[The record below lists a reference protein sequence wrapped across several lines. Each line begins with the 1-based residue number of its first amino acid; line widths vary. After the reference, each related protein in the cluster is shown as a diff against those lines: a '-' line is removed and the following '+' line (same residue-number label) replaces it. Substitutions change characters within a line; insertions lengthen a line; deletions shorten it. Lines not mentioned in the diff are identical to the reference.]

1 MGCLWVGTKFEIVQD
16 TWAQPHACPI
26 FLTSIA
32 VFPRYTPPMNDFPQN
47 GQLNLRHLFWLR
59 CLGITGQAVAMVVAT
74 VLLGIDLPLLPMSLV
89 IAFEIAFNIATLVRM
104 SRPKQESNTELFGQ
118 LCVDLGALTALLLLS
133 GGTTNPF
140 FSLYLPALAIGAAVL
155 PWRLATALAVFAVT
169 GYLLLALHSLPLIL
183 RQPGDLFDL
192 YRTGNWINFL
202 ISVALIAWFVAR
214 MSRALRG
221 REAALAEAQ
230 QRLLRDERVVALG
243 AQAASIAHEMGSPL
257 STIALLAEE
266 LRESAA
272 ADPGLAVYRADFSL
286 LEQQIALCKEA
297 LKRLQSRAASPNR
310 RRLAPW
316 LLNFIEQWRLRHPQA
331 ELETHGI
338 AADTKAGADPAG
350 AVQTALSSMA
360 ELETVAIE
368 DTVAVGQILTIL
380 LDNAARASQHHV
392 MLDVRCHV
400 DEIEF
405 DISDRG
411 PGIPM
416 ALRAQVGNAPVRS
429 TQGGAGVGLYLAFV
443 TAARLRGTIEL
454 SDAYGPEGASGSS
467 GASAAG
473 RSPRT
478 GTRAILTL
486 PALRAE
492 APDE

>member
-1 MGCLWVGTKFEIVQD
+1 
-16 TWAQPHACPI
+16 
-26 FLTSIA
+26 
-32 VFPRYTPPMNDFPQN
+32 MNEFPQS

-89 IAFEIAFNIATLVRM
+89 IAFEVAFNIATLVRM
-104 SRPKQESNTELFGQ
+104 VRSSQESNIELFGQ

-155 PWRLATALAVFAVT
+155 PWRLASALAVFAVL
-169 GYLLLALHSLPLIL
+169 GYLLLALHSVPLVL
-183 RQPGDLFDL
+183 QKHGDLFDL

-214 MSRALRG
+214 MSRTLRL
-221 REAALAEAQ
+221 REAALADAQ
-230 QRLLRDERVVALG
+230 ERLLRDERVVALG

-297 LKRLQSRAASPNR
+297 LTRLQSRAASPNR

-331 ELETHGI
+331 ELETRGVVVD
-338 AADTKAGADPAG
+338 AKSASGSAGVPK
-350 AVQTALSSMA
+350 TALSSA
-360 ELETVAIE
+360 AGLEAAVIE

-392 MLDVRCHV
+392 VLDVRCSV
-400 DEIEF
+400 GGLGSADGEVEF
-405 DISDRG
+405 DVSDRG
-411 PGIPM
+411 PGIP
-416 ALRAQVGNAPVRS
+416 AGLRAQIGSAPVRS

-454 SDAYGPEGASGSS
+454 SDAHAPDAVAGGSGTPGAPH
-467 GASAAG
+467 AAANAATAG
-473 RSPRT
+473 GRT

-486 PALRAE
+486 PAMRAE